1 MGRLKKEETEPRSG
15 GGNFEKRANFR
26 LPVSLPIEYWPID
39 KSKSRPGHAID
50 ASEGGL
56 LLHVSEPV
64 EVGQVFRLK
73 LFMSFGPD
81 LDSILPLVQVEV
93 VWKDTHVE
101 KEGAYRVG
109 VKFIEISQGAVDKL
123 KSFLKTL
130 EFKTASEIKFRLM
143 TPKTPK
149 QI

>member
-1 MGRLKKEETEPRSG
+1 MGELKKEETEPRSG
-15 GGNFEKRANFR
+15 GVNFEKRTNFK

-39 KSKSRPGHAID
+39 KCKSRPSHAID

-81 LDSILPLVQVEV
+81 LNSILALVQVEV

-101 KEGAYRVG
+101 KEGGYRVG
-109 VKFIEISQGAVDKL
+109 VKFVDISAEDMDKL
-123 KSFLKTL
+123 KAFLRTL
-130 EFKTASEIKFRLM
+130 EFKTR
-143 TPKTPK
+143 
-149 QI
+149 QQ